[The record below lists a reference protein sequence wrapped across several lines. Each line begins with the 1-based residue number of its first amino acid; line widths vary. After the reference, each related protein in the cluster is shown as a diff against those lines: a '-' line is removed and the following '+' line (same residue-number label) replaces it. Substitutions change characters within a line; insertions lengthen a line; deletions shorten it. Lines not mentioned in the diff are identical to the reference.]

1 MDPPVGRRV
10 NKNIYIYEKELG
22 GNKTVLILLQFMCHL
37 YKLKIK
43 EMPTVEP
50 VG

>member
-1 MDPPVGRRV
+1 
-10 NKNIYIYEKELG
+10 
-22 GNKTVLILLQFMCHL
+22 MCHL